1 MFCTSPLIAWRV
13 RDRKHHRPFGRI
25 LLGAGGGGPAANF
38 TLIFSWHTHTHG
50 ETDTHTHTHR
60 HQFSFGEMSWSVDGC
75 GRLSLTDAGLSLSPS
90 VGSAPPS
97 ATGR

>member
-1 MFCTSPLIAWRV
+1 MFCTSPLIACMFVIENTTDHLDGYCWV
-13 RDRKHHRPFGRI
+13 Q
-25 LLGAGGGGPAANF
+25 GGEVLQL
-38 TLIFSWHTHTHG
+38 TLPSSSPGTHTL
-50 ETDTHTHTHR
+50 TAKQTHTHTHR

-75 GRLSLTDAGLSLSPS
+75 GRLSLTDAGPSLSPS